1 MHGLPGADTRDAG
14 ERVGRKNHFRADGAG
29 KTMADHPRRIL
40 VADDEH
46 HIRAVLAAK
55 LRSAGHE
62 VVEARDGQEALD
74 VLLNGADRVDLLVT
88 DLQMPCISGLELCT
102 QLRQHERTRDV
113 PALLITAR
121 GYIVRDDQLAQTNIR
136 AMLSKPFS
144 AREVL
149 RQVEQLLLDPTAGA
163 GRAAA

>member
-1 MHGLPGADTRDAG
+1 VELQSMASEA
-14 ERVGRKNHFRADGAG
+14 RK
-29 KTMADHPRRIL
+29 IL
-40 VADDEH
+40 IADDEH

-62 VVEARDGQEALD
+62 VREARDGAEAL
-74 VLLNGADRVDLLVT
+74 VLAFEQRPDLVVT
-88 DLQMPCISGLELCT
+88 DLQMPSVSGLELCER
-102 QLRQHERTRDV
+102 LKVDERTRDV

-121 GYIVRDDQLAQTNIR
+121 GYIVRDDQLAATNIR

-149 RQVEQLLLDPTAGA
+149 KQVEAILSGGAAGS
-163 GRAAA
+163 GRVAA